1 MLISRNMKNK
11 RLISLIST
19 ILTMLLLL
27 SGCGGIKK
35 LQDIRLTSAAIGNI
49 SPSGLRGMKLDIVVG
64 VDNPGTEVSFSDISC
79 SLKHSGK
86 VLGKLAVDP
95 FTLHARTE
103 ENYRLHTDVKLGDDV
118 TLFDFGKLLDKA
130 MLDEAVVDIN
140 AKVKLK
146 SGVSRNVVLKDI
158 PLKKLLE
165 TARK

>member
-1 MLISRNMKNK
+1 M
-11 RLISLIST
+11 IST

-86 VLGKLAVDP
+86 VLGKLAVDRSL
-95 FTLHARTE
+95 FMREQRRTIVCILMSSLE
-103 ENYRLHTDVKLGDDV
+103 MMSLCL
-118 TLFDFGKLLDKA
+118 
-130 MLDEAVVDIN
+130 I
-140 AKVKLK
+140 
-146 SGVSRNVVLKDI
+146 SGNFLIRQCWMK
-158 PLKKLLE
+158 PWW
-165 TARK
+165 T